1 MPTQKKVKAV
11 EDLVEKLSRVTV
23 AVSTDFSGMSVN
35 AMTAL
40 RRHLRDQGV
49 EYRVVKNTLAE
60 RAAEATEHPEFK
72 ELLQGPTALAFGYD
86 DPIAP
91 IKALVDYVRANR
103 LPVVLRAAAIDG
115 RVYRDA
121 QLTALATLPTKEVLV
136 GRLVGQLSSPITR
149 LVSALNRP
157 LQGLVT
163 VLNGPLQGLTN
174 VLNQRIAQ
182 QSNS

>member
-1 MPTQKKVKAV
+1 MPPHKKIQAV
-11 EDLVEKLSRVTV
+11 EILVEKLTRVTV
-23 AVSTDFSGMSVN
+23 AVATDFSGMSVN

-49 EYRVVKNTLAE
+49 EYRVVKNSLAQ
-60 RAAEATEHPEFK
+60 RAADVSEHPEFK
-72 ELLQGPTALAFGYD
+72 ELLQGPTALALGYD
-86 DPIAP
+86 DPITP

-121 QLTALATLPTKEVLV
+121 QLTALATLPSKEVLV
-136 GRLVGQLSSPITR
+136 GQLVGQLSSPIVR

-157 LQGLVT
+157 IQGLVT

>member
-1 MPTQKKVKAV
+1 MPPNKKIQAV

-23 AVSTDFSGMSVN
+23 AVSTDVTGMPVN

-60 RAAEATEHPEFK
+60 RAADSVNHPEFK

-91 IKALVDYVRANR
+91 IKTLVEYVRANR
-103 LPVVLRAAAIDG
+103 LSLVLRAAAVDG
-115 RVYRDA
+115 RVYKGA
-121 QLTALATLPTKEVLV
+121 QLTALATLPPKEVLV
-136 GRLVGQLSSPITR
+136 GRLVGQLASPLTR
-149 LVSALNRP
+149 LVTTLNQP

-174 VLNQRIAQ
+174 VLSQRVAQ
-182 QSNS
+182 QGGS

>member
-1 MPTQKKVKAV
+1 MPTNKKIKAV
-11 EDLVEKLSRVTV
+11 DDLAEKLSHVTV

-49 EYRVVKNTLAE
+49 EYRVVKNSLTE
-60 RAAEATEHPEFK
+60 RAADAIEHPEFQ
-72 ELLQGPTALAFGYD
+72 ELLQGPTAMAFGYE

-91 IKALVDYVRANR
+91 IKALVDYVRVNR

-121 QLTALATLPTKEVLV
+121 QLTTLATLPPKEVLV
-136 GRLVGQLSSPITR
+136 AQLVGQLSSPITR
-149 LVSALNRP
+149 LASVLNRP

>member
-1 MPTQKKVKAV
+1 MPPNKKINAV
-11 EDLVEKLSRVTV
+11 EALVEKLSRVTV

-35 AMTAL
+35 EMTAL

-49 EYRVVKNTLAE
+49 EYRVVKNTLTE
-60 RAAEATEHPEFK
+60 RAADAIEHPEFK
-72 ELLQGPTALAFGYD
+72 ELLQGPTALVFGYD

-91 IKALVDYVRANR
+91 IKTLVDYVRENR

-115 RVYRDA
+115 RVYKDA
-121 QLTALATLPTKEVLV
+121 QLTTLATLPPKEVLV
-136 GRLVGQLSSPITR
+136 AQLVGQLSSPLIR
-149 LVSALNRP
+149 LASALNWP

-182 QSNS
+182 QGSS